1 MYARDEPAF
10 KAHLYRHHL
19 SGAIVT
25 RFRGMARKVPAF
37 HFILWYV
44 GMRANARSF
53 TLVVPHYEGKAHRGR
68 HVLVHHA
75 RTEEEGEQCKG
86 ARSAACSLPR
96 SSLNLQWCMQS
107 CQCMRE

>member
-37 HFILWYV
+37 HFIY
-44 GMRANARSF
+44 GMSECGPMRVHF
-53 TLVVPHYEGKAHRGR
+53 RG
-68 HVLVHHA
+68 
-75 RTEEEGEQCKG
+75 
-86 ARSAACSLPR
+86 AAL
-96 SSLNLQWCMQS
+96 
-107 CQCMRE
+107 